1 MFFIYIYFFISQEEC
16 LSYLLCRC
24 FMPIIL
30 FIDECT
36 ELGDSNV
43 VTKLATDKRLAFNVL
58 LFYMKNILRL
68 MYANVT
74 VLEQ

>member
-1 MFFIYIYFFISQEEC
+1 
-16 LSYLLCRC
+16 
-24 FMPIIL
+24 MPIIL

-74 VLEQ
+74 VLKQ